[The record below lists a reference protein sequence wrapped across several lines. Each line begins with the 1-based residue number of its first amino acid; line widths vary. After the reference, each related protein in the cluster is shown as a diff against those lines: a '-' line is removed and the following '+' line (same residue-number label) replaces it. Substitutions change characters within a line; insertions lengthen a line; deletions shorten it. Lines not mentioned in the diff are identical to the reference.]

1 MSHSLTSWL
10 KWWEPAESQSER
22 KVSDGKSRA
31 NSPNL
36 HSDFIKG
43 KKGSTESFPHQSDSF
58 ALWRYRI
65 RRITMNPCVTQMMAV
80 VVLLDALCNI
90 YDIDAR
96 ARGQRTLDLVH
107 VGSFLCLL
115 LYTVELCMMV
125 VGQGSSLLKDAMFYL
140 DICVILGGYVEIIL
154 EISDPHLA
162 DRVGFLAAIRL
173 LRLGRVFRLLRLFGK
188 MRALRELQKLV
199 LMASTCLKTLIWSFV
214 FLMVVM
220 TIWAMLLVEIVHP
233 LIQEMHQKDP
243 EIFQGCE
250 YCLRATSS
258 VMNSNLLLFKTVIA
272 GDSWGQVAVPVM
284 ENHPA
289 TAIIWV
295 GSQLTL
301 VFGVLNLI
309 VAVVVDTF
317 ADARDRDILNLAEE
331 MEHDLEADKL
341 YLERMFDRID
351 EAGAGRLSLE
361 ELVEGARKDY
371 EFQSRLRVMDID
383 EADLVQL
390 FDMIDTDGSG
400 FIEPNEFIKP
410 LSRWVH
416 DSKTAPRFIKY
427 NMLRIMQEQQELQQK
442 QEELRM
448 SIEKNFTEMARR
460 MVRPPPG
467 PVYEDSLGETEALES
482 LQAGD
487 STFGLAEFGKVDS
500 LNTEVPE
507 RPNRSQPVTLPKAI
521 GLEAELQVAVGRL
534 EEILKLAVESAIK
547 DSTGIVREALLDLKH
562 MEEPP
567 PSRKDVFPGL
577 QLTAPVKTESTTNL
591 STARRA
597 MATEPLQAAVSGSR
611 MPHVS

>member
-1 MSHSLTSWL
+1 MY
-10 KWWEPAESQSER
+10 
-22 KVSDGKSRA
+22 
-31 NSPNL
+31 
-36 HSDFIKG
+36 
-43 KKGSTESFPHQSDSF
+43 GS
-58 ALWRYRI
+58 
-65 RRITMNPCVTQMMAV
+65 
-80 VVLLDALCNI
+80 
-90 YDIDAR
+90 
-96 ARGQRTLDLVH
+96 G
-107 VGSFLCLL
+107 
-115 LYTVELCMMV
+115 
-125 VGQGSSLLKDAMFYL
+125 
-140 DICVILGGYVEIIL
+140 
-154 EISDPHLA
+154 
-162 DRVGFLAAIRL
+162 
-173 LRLGRVFRLLRLFGK
+173 
-188 MRALRELQKLV
+188 
-199 LMASTCLKTLIWSFV
+199 
-214 FLMVVM
+214 
-220 TIWAMLLVEIVHP
+220 
-233 LIQEMHQKDP
+233 
-243 EIFQGCE
+243 
-250 YCLRATSS
+250 AT
-258 VMNSNLLLFKTVIA
+258 F
-272 GDSWGQVAVPVM
+272 
-284 ENHPA
+284 E
-289 TAIIWV
+289 
-295 GSQLTL
+295 
-301 VFGVLNLI
+301 
-309 VAVVVDTF
+309 
-317 ADARDRDILNLAEE
+317 
-331 MEHDLEADKL
+331 
-341 YLERMFDRID
+341 
-351 EAGAGRLSLE
+351 
-361 ELVEGARKDY
+361 
-371 EFQSRLRVMDID
+371 
-383 EADLVQL
+383 
-390 FDMIDTDGSG
+390 DTDGSG

>member
-1 MSHSLTSWL
+1 
-10 KWWEPAESQSER
+10 
-22 KVSDGKSRA
+22 
-31 NSPNL
+31 
-36 HSDFIKG
+36 
-43 KKGSTESFPHQSDSF
+43 
-58 ALWRYRI
+58 
-65 RRITMNPCVTQMMAV
+65 
-80 VVLLDALCNI
+80 
-90 YDIDAR
+90 
-96 ARGQRTLDLVH
+96 
-107 VGSFLCLL
+107 
-115 LYTVELCMMV
+115 
-125 VGQGSSLLKDAMFYL
+125 
-140 DICVILGGYVEIIL
+140 
-154 EISDPHLA
+154 
-162 DRVGFLAAIRL
+162 
-173 LRLGRVFRLLRLFGK
+173 

-250 YCLRATSS
+250 YCLRATNS

-272 GDSWGQVAVPVM
+272 GDSWGSLAVPVI

-361 ELVEGARKDY
+361 ELVEGARKDH

-427 NMLRIMQEQQELQQK
+427 NMLRIMQEQQELQAK
-442 QEELRM
+442 QEELRK
-448 SIEKNFTEMARR
+448 SMARR

-482 LQAGD
+482 LQACD

-500 LNTEVPE
+500 LNTEAPE
-507 RPNRSQPVTLPKAI
+507 RPRQSQPVMLPPKAT
-521 GLEAELQVAVGRL
+521 GLEAELQVALGRL

-547 DSTGIVREALLDLKH
+547 DSTGVVREALRELKLKEVH
-562 MEEPP
+562 ICQEPP

-577 QLTAPVKTESTTNL
+577 QLTAPVRTGSTTNL
-591 STARRA
+591 STARA
-597 MATEPLQAAVSGSR
+597 MPTEPLQAAVSGSR
-611 MPHVS
+611 IAKPHVS